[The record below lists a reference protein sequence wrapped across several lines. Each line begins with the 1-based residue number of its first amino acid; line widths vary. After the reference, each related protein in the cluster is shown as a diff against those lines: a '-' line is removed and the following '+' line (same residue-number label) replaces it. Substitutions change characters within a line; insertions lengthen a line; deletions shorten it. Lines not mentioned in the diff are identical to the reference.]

1 MPLAVMVVVMVVMLV
16 GVIVVVLVGGG
27 ISAGGGSGCGKL
39 WCRGS
44 WCGCLAVCGQQHVS
58 VVSL

>member
-1 MPLAVMVVVMVVMLV
+1 MPLAVMVVVLVVMLV

-27 ISAGGGSGCGKL
+27 ISVGGGGCRKL

-44 WCGCLAVCGQQHVS
+44 WCGCLAVCGLQHVS